1 MPRIRNGDEFRIGD
15 AGGELF
21 AVFIGHDIVG
31 GAVNDQR
38 GYGDVLQG
46 FCEIVTKKCLGVTN
60 HTGLVATEIFVT
72 RFRKGVHVR
81 VPSCF
86 DLFLRLRRSAL
97 RHGCWRW
104 IA

>member
-1 MPRIRNGDEFRIGD
+1 M
-15 AGGELF
+15 
-21 AVFIGHDIVG
+21 
-31 GAVNDQR
+31 
-38 GYGDVLQG
+38 
-46 FCEIVTKKCLGVTN
+46 
-60 HTGLVATEIFVT
+60 VATEIFVT

-104 IA
+104 IAKPFAVLGENVFVPFVFVPADLVSESLTPVRA